1 MEFWSTLLAN
11 VIVSLLAVIIGVP
24 VALYV
29 NRRILTYTVKEKR
42 RHLLQSL
49 TKNIKTNLNLI
60 NQMSNR
66 FSNYKQLNPR
76 NAEFSNV
83 DTLLL
88 ESTAS
93 FKYEVIDNLFL
104 NSKLDAV
111 HDNMKQVNRLLKLQL
126 ELAFRIPSPATD
138 VHGSVIQQVEAS
150 LNNLKVSLP
159 EVLSLIDKELA
170 KLRPI

>member
-1 MEFWSTLLAN
+1 MEFWSTLFAN
-11 VIVSLLAVIIGVP
+11 VIASLLAVIIGVP
-24 VALYV
+24 LALYV

-42 RHLLQSL
+42 RHLLHSL

-60 NQMSNR
+60 KQMSDR

-93 FKYEVIDNLFL
+93 FKYEVIDNLVL

-126 ELAFRIPSPATD
+126 ELAFRIPLPATD
-138 VHGSVIQQVEAS
+138 VHGSVIQQLEAS
-150 LNNLKVSLP
+150 LGNLKVSLP
-159 EVLSLIDKELA
+159 EVLSLIDEELA